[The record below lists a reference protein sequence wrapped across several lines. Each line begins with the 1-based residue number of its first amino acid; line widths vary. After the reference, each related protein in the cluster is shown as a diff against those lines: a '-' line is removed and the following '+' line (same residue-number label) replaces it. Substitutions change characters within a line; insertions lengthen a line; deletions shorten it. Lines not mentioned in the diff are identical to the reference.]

1 MAADPRGKLWKKAQA
16 FAKQGSYGRA
26 KHNVEKGGGTWS
38 LDMSRSLRKTGD
50 YTSWQDPPDSG
61 GGSGGGS
68 GSGSG
73 SGSPDT
79 EALQSSV
86 DNLIAE
92 LARQQQEQANAL
104 AQQQS
109 AFQAQQQA
117 QRDRD
122 ARMKPSDA
130 SNALNSTILSGSDW
144 WKKRRSNR
152 NTFLRPF
159 ASIFGG
165 S

>member
-1 MAADPRGKLWKKAQA
+1 MAADPRGKNWKQAQA
-16 FAKQGSYGRA
+16 FGKQGKWGRA
-26 KHNVEKGGGTWS
+26 KQQVETGGGTWS
-38 LDMSRSLRKTGD
+38 KAMSKSLRKTGD
-50 YTSWQDPPDSG
+50 YTSWQDSA
-61 GGSGGGS
+61 GSGGG
-68 GSGSG
+68 GGG
-73 SGSPDT
+73 ANPDT

-117 QRDRD
+117 QRDRE

-144 WKKRRSNR
+144 WKKRQGTR
-152 NTFLRPF
+152 NTFLKPF